1 MAVCMCVCVRV
12 LLEVL
17 GVLGQSHLYNIESVV
32 VVFLS
37 REQQGQQMKGVD
49 VVTLKLQRLSNIA

>member
-1 MAVCMCVCVRV
+1 MKCCCSVRF

-17 GVLGQSHLYNIESVV
+17 RVLGQSHLYNIESVV

-37 REQQGQQMKGVD
+37 REQQSQQMKGVD
-49 VVTLKLQRLSNIA
+49 IIPLKLQRLPNIA

>member
-1 MAVCMCVCVRV
+1 MRF

-17 GVLGQSHLYNIESVV
+17 RVLGQSHLYNIESVV

-37 REQQGQQMKGVD
+37 REQQSQQMKGVD
-49 VVTLKLQRLSNIA
+49 IIPLKLQRLPNIA